1 MHPLLVAFIV
11 VSCCWEA
18 VTLYLNYRQ
27 AAFVTANRNTVPADF
42 IGQVSLADHRRA
54 ADYTRAR
61 LALSSMH
68 GVLSLAVSIALVT
81 WGLDLFIAAEN
92 WRAI

>member
-42 IGQVSLADHRRA
+42 IGQVSLADHRKA
-54 ADYTRAR
+54 AD
-61 LALSSMH
+61 
-68 GVLSLAVSIALVT
+68 
-81 WGLDLFIAAEN
+81 
-92 WRAI
+92 